1 MLSNDVIIWLY
12 YSHDVGN
19 DSGLIP
25 ENNPKRLMLIG
36 LMIQKLIW
44 EERKVSW
51 GTADDVNVKKLHFP
65 HLKNGN
71 SVQLRVL
78 RWGVF
83 FEMEEPGNQPCEKG
97 GKMQGTAPRLLSP
110 FFLVPLLL
118 LYLFLAINTCF
129 CIIFSLI
136 WKSNGK
142 TDGIGQDWGVKMNF
156 VVLFISLGSMI

>member
-19 DSGLIP
+19 DSGFIP
-25 ENNPKRLMLIG
+25 ENNPKHLMLIG

-44 EERKVSW
+44 EEWKVFW

-71 SVQLRVL
+71 SVQLRAL
-78 RWGVF
+78 RWGVL

-97 GKMQGTAPRLLSP
+97 GKMQGTEPRLLSP
-110 FFLVPLLL
+110 FFSGSFIIVVFILGYNHLLL
-118 LYLFLAINTCF
+118 HFFLFNMKIQ
-129 CIIFSLI
+129 
-136 WKSNGK
+136 WK
-142 TDGIGQDWGVKMNF
+142 DWWYWPRPR
-156 VVLFISLGSMI
+156 S